1 MFVKRKQGKRKL
13 QVELLGICVQ
23 TGKHTVIQEP
33 GVNNNMKRYILAID
47 QGTTSS
53 RSILFDVQGHICA
66 TRQQEFPQHF
76 PASGWVE
83 HDPEDIWTSVRCT
96 LDDVMADKLLD
107 CGEVVAVGIT
117 NQRETTVIWDRK
129 TGEPVHNAIV
139 WQDRRTADYCESLR
153 DEGLES
159 LVADRTGLLIDPY
172 FSATKIRWIL
182 DNVSGVR
189 ERAERGEL
197 AFGTIDSFL
206 LWRLT
211 GGQVH
216 RTDAT
221 NASRTMLFNIHT
233 QQWDQELLKIFDIP
247 ESLLPEVM
255 DSADAF
261 GEITGVD
268 ALRGI
273 AVTGMAGDQQAALFG
288 QTCFRAGMAK
298 STYGTGCFLM
308 LNTGNQALTSDHR
321 LLTTV
326 AYRLNGQVTYALE
339 GSIFIAGAAIQWL
352 RDGLQLIS
360 NACDSEP
367 LAEGTP
373 VDHGV
378 YLVPAFT
385 GLGAPYWDPN
395 ARGAIF
401 GLTRDTGIREIVTA
415 GLQSVCYQTK
425 DLQKAMEKDGVR
437 PVTLRVDGGM
447 VANNWVLQF
456 LADILGARVD
466 RPSVVETTA
475 LGAAFLAG
483 LQAGVYD
490 SLATLSD
497 LWHCDRKFEPVMAK
511 VDRDRLYSG
520 WLQAIHK
527 L

>member
-1 MFVKRKQGKRKL
+1 MTQ
-13 QVELLGICVQ
+13 
-23 TGKHTVIQEP
+23 
-33 GVNNNMKRYILAID
+33 YILSID

-53 RSILFDVQGHICA
+53 RAILFTLDGNIHA
-66 TRQQEFPQHF
+66 TSQQEFPQHF

-83 HDPEDIWTSVRCT
+83 HEPEDIWRTVQETC
-96 LDDVMADKLLD
+96 DDVMARG
-107 CGEVVAVGIT
+107 CGDNDEVVAVGIT
-117 NQRETTVIWDRK
+117 NQRETTVLWDRA
-129 TGEPVHNAIV
+129 TGEAIYPAIV
-139 WQDRRTADYCESLR
+139 WQDRRTADWCGSLKKQS
-153 DEGLES
+153 LEPS
-159 LVADRTGLLIDPY
+159 VNNKTGLLIDPY

-182 DNVSGVR
+182 DNVPGAR
-189 ERAERGEL
+189 QRAERGEL

-211 GGQVH
+211 GGREH

-221 NASRTMLFNIHT
+221 NASRTLLFNIHD
-233 QQWDQELLKIFDIP
+233 QDWDPELLDLFGIP
-247 ESLLPEVM
+247 ASLLPQVM
-255 DSADAF
+255 DSAADF
-261 GEITGVD
+261 GQIVGNGRLGGTSVM
-268 ALRGI
+268 
-273 AVTGMAGDQQAALFG
+273 GMAGDQQAALFG
-288 QTCFRAGMAK
+288 QTCFETGMAK

-308 LNTGNQALTSDHR
+308 LNTGDKALTSEHR

-326 AYRLNGQVTYALE
+326 AYRLNGKPAYALE

-352 RDGLQLIS
+352 RDGLQLIRD
-360 NACDSEP
+360 ACETEP

-401 GLTRDTGIREIVTA
+401 GLTRDTGIKEIVTA

-425 DLQKAMEKDGVR
+425 DLQKAMEKDGIR
-437 PVTLRVDGGM
+437 PITLRVDGGM

-466 RPSVVETTA
+466 RPALVETTA
-475 LGAAFLAG
+475 LGAAYLAG
-483 LQAGVYD
+483 LQAGVYK
-490 SLATLSD
+490 SLEDLSSM
-497 LWHCDRKFEPVMAK
+497 WRCDRSFEATMTKAQ
-511 VDRDRLYSG
+511 RDKLYDG
-520 WLQAIHK
+520 WLKAIRK